1 MENGELK
8 KAYEAIEMLKALE
21 LPVSNEQ
28 MNKIYELE
36 KTYIKEEIIPI
47 IKGEIEPL
55 VKDMMR
61 NFHLEVS
68 YSKDDGVKVHCL
80 DNYGAHENIRGRRKA
95 TETTHKSEKPKT
107 VEAQLDTLNTVFGT
121 KKKQAST
128 LKVYRE
134 DDTVIE
140 EATSALTFCE
150 TIKEIGAEKVFSLF
164 IPLDGNY
171 LVMKTKNS
179 DVRSDMHYVGDG
191 YYVNTHSNTMTK
203 KRHLER
209 IFQALNLN
217 WKVEII

>member
-28 MNKIYELE
+28 MYKIYELE

-55 VKDMMR
+55 VKDMMG

-95 TETTHKSEKPKT
+95 TETRCFRTDRLVQNNLPNFLKKFCAICS
-107 VEAQLDTLNTVFGT
+107 VDLNI
-121 KKKQAST
+121 
-128 LKVYRE
+128 Y
-134 DDTVIE
+134 
-140 EATSALTFCE
+140 
-150 TIKEIGAEKVFSLF
+150 
-164 IPLDGNY
+164 N
-171 LVMKTKNS
+171 
-179 DVRSDMHYVGDG
+179 
-191 YYVNTHSNTMTK
+191 
-203 KRHLER
+203 
-209 IFQALNLN
+209 
-217 WKVEII
+217 